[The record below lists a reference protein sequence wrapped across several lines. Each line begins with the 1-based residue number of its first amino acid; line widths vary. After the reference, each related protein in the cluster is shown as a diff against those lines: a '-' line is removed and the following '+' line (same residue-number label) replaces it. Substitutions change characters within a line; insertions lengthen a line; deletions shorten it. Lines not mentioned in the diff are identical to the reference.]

1 MYSNLRILIVIISLI
16 LSINANTIESKYNGL
31 RKDLKPLEPSENY
44 MFSVNIDEDDAN
56 LYKLFWNY
64 SMQNEEILFEIHCKT
79 LGWVG
84 FGLSPTGN
92 MVNSD
97 IAIGWVDNNG
107 KAYLYD
113 TYATAEEPP
122 LVDAKQDF
130 NLIDAKQ
137 INGYTIFKFSR
148 KFVTCDKQNDFEIKK
163 ETNRL
168 IFAWNDNDPTFDAQN
183 NPKWSYHQ
191 KNKRIK
197 SVILLNFQDASVQ
210 SNQDADVNF
219 SYELKINNVNIFFCF
234 RMI

>member
-1 MYSNLRILIVIISLI
+1 MKSNLKILFTLIGLI
-16 LSINANTIESKYNGL
+16 LSINANTIESKYKGL
-31 RKDLKPLEPSENY
+31 GKDLKPLEPSENY
-44 MFSVNIDEDDAN
+44 MFNVNIDEDDAN

-107 KAYLYD
+107 KANLYD
-113 TYATAEEPP
+113 TYATAKEAP
-122 LVDAKQDF
+122 LVDAKQYL

-137 INGYTIFKFSR
+137 IDGYTILKFSR
-148 KFVTCDKQNDFEIKK
+148 KFITCDKQNDFEIKK

-168 IFAWNDNDPTFDAQN
+168 IFAWNDNDPTFDSQN
-183 NPKWSYHQ
+183 NPKWSFHE

-197 SVILLNFQDASVQ
+197 SVILLDFKDATVK
-210 SNQDADVNF
+210 SNQDADVTSF
-219 SYELKINNVNIFFCF
+219 YELKINNVFYFCCNF
-234 RMI
+234 

>member
-1 MYSNLRILIVIISLI
+1 MAFTRMNIINLSILFGLI
-16 LSINANTIESKYNGL
+16 LSIHANTIENKYKGL
-31 RKDLKPLEPSENY
+31 GKDLKPLEPSENY

-113 TYATAEEPP
+113 TYATAEEAP

-137 INGYTIFKFSR
+137 IDGYTILKFSR
-148 KFVTCDKQNDFEIKK
+148 KFITCDKQNDFEIKK

-168 IFAWNDNDPTFDAQN
+168 ILAWNDKDPTFDSEN

-191 KNKRIK
+191 KNRRIK
-197 SVILLNFQDASVQ
+197 SVMLLDFKDANVQ
-210 SNQDADVNF
+210 LNQDSDVTF
-219 SYELKINNVNIFFCF
+219 SYELKMNNVIFCF
-234 RMI
+234 